1 MRDMEM
7 PHLNQRKASDMVQA
21 QNSQDSAYLNT
32 VASVTIAPIGQGEEL
47 SKYVAQVIKV
57 IRDSGLSN
65 ETNAMSTVIEG
76 DLSEVMQIVEKAAR
90 ALAEQGYRTE
100 VSLKLDIR
108 HGKRSQIHQKVELID
123 QILSARQN

>member
-7 PHLNQRKASDMVQA
+7 PHLNQRKASNMVQA

-108 HGKRSQIHQKVELID
+108 QGKRSQIHQKVELID

>member
-7 PHLNQRKASDMVQA
+7 PHLNQRKASNMVQA

-108 HGKRSQIHQKVELID
+108 QGKRSQIHQKVELID
-123 QILSARQN
+123 KILQ